1 LGLSSKQ
8 VSTVG
13 LQTLMVERISVQ
25 TIVGVGRNGRVKG
38 NRNKAW
44 TAGFGGNPDEGNW
57 QI

>member
-1 LGLSSKQ
+1 
-8 VSTVG
+8 
-13 LQTLMVERISVQ
+13 MVERISVQ